1 MAVTPAWFI
10 PAVGNI
16 VLPLGG
22 VPLGFQEVSWVV
34 YWIGLLWWLVLFPV
48 VFYRIVFGD
57 PLPAPATPSL
67 AIMVAPPAIA
77 YLSYQALTSG
87 AQDAI
92 ALFFISATGFIG
104 LLVLSMLG
112 RLRVVPFGYGFWSL
126 TFPAVAACRA
136 LLVHFEAIGS
146 AVGVN
151 LISGL
156 AVLATLLVMW
166 IGGRTLMAL
175 RAGSLY

>member
-1 MAVTPAWFI
+1 V
-10 PAVGNI
+10 VGNI
-16 VLPLGG
+16 VLPVGG
-22 VPLGFQEVSWVV
+22 VPLGFEAVSWVV

-48 VFYRIVFGD
+48 VFYRLVFGD
-57 PLPAPATPSL
+57 PLPAPASPSL
-67 AIMVAPPAIA
+67 AIIVAPPAIA
-77 YLSYQALTSG
+77 YLSYYALTAG

-112 RLRVVPFGYGFWSL
+112 RLRAVPFGYGFWSL

-136 LLVHFEAIGS
+136 LFLHFEAIGL
-146 AVGVN
+146 AFGVDV
-151 LISGL
+151 ISGL
-156 AVLATLLVMW
+156 AVLVTLLVAW

-175 RAGSLY
+175 RAGNLY